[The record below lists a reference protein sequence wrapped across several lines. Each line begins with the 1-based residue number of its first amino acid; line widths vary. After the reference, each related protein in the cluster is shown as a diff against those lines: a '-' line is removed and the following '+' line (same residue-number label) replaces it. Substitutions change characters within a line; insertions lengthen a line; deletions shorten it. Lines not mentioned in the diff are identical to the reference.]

1 MPSKFKRVFAPNDF
15 GALVSSIAE
24 ATRSEAGW
32 SRGDLRN
39 NLFRNCA
46 RPSCIIGY

>member
-1 MPSKFKRVFAPNDF
+1 MCAEDYLTHN